1 MKVAKSQNSNS
12 TATLPILSARNL
24 ASSSLA
30 PVKLAKVENIRFTGE
45 YRDFAHFKK
54 TFKTIVYP
62 NRDPV
67 EIGLRLL
74 EAVPEKH
81 RHLID
86 NVDPKEYC
94 TMMSKLEERFGKA
107 RHIVSSCTSEIT
119 RLPRPTSDEEYI
131 SFVEKLEKIKSD

>member
-1 MKVAKSQNSNS
+1 MTRLRRLWRRVRGQKTRENVVISHAFFFSVA
-12 TATLPILSARNL
+12 
-24 ASSSLA
+24 
-30 PVKLAKVENIRFTGE
+30 KLAKVESIKFSGE

-54 TFKTIVYP
+54 TFQTIVYP

-86 NVDPKEYC
+86 NINPEKYTEI
-94 TMMSKLEERFGKA
+94 MSKLEERVGRA
-107 RHIVSSCTSEIT
+107 WHIVSSCTNEIAG
-119 RLPRPTSDEEYI
+119 LSKPKSDEEYI
-131 SFVEKLEKIKSD
+131 LFVEKFE